1 MLSGYGTGGNPVIV
15 QQLNYMALH
24 LKHILLLS
32 LLFLLA
38 GVPRVFAQQEDTT
51 RTERDVEER
60 LELQRDTRTLHTP
73 YQINLSPDDLNRYQ
87 LRDKGTQYGFHRRL
101 NHLGPE
107 GYFFNEEEHFD
118 PYGPEW
124 ERMINEQILAILKA
138 EFGEK
143 SELLTRISRIARFFT
158 FGFFEPYEVP
168 IVPRFE
174 EDHQQ
179 REAPDRN

>member
-1 MLSGYGTGGNPVIV
+1 MNRFFQIISAVF
-15 QQLNYMALH
+15 
-24 LKHILLLS
+24 
-32 LLFLLA
+32 LLFFT
-38 GVPRVFAQQEDTT
+38 GVFPLYAQQEDTT

-87 LRDKGTQYGFHRRL
+87 LRDKGSQYGFHRRL

-107 GYFFNEEEHFD
+107 GYFFNEEEHYD

-124 ERMINEQILAILKA
+124 ERMINEQILAILEA
-138 EFGEK
+138 EFGKE
-143 SELLTRISRIARFFT
+143 SQLLTQIARIARFFT
-158 FGFFEPYEVP
+158 IGFFEPYEVP

-179 REAPDRN
+179 REVPDRN